1 MYEPAANRWGRGTPL
16 PRPVHAFG
24 AVAFHGELW
33 VVGGRRGESAV
44 REVWIL
50 DPGTGRWRRGP
61 TLPKPMELL
70 GLAADGDRLHAVEES
85 TYQVYDASTGRWR
98 SGPSPRVPR
107 HALEAFAV
115 AGSLYA
121 VGGCT
126 TALQDSPVVER
137 LAVR

>member
-1 MYEPAANRWGRGTPL
+1 
-16 PRPVHAFG
+16 
-24 AVAFHGELW
+24 
-33 VVGGRRGESAV
+33 V

-50 DPGTGRWRRGP
+50 DPATERWRAGP
-61 TLPKPMELL
+61 ALPKAMELL
-70 GLAADGDRLHAVEES
+70 GLEVDGNRLHAVEES

-115 AGSLYA
+115 SGWLYA

-137 LAVR
+137 LRLG